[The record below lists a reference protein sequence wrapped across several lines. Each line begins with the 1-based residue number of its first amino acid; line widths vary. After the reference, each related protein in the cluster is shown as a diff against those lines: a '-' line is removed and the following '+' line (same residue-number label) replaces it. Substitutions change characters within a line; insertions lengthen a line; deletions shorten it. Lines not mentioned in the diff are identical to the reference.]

1 MSDQTAPFFAS
12 GKHPFRSL
20 GRTVDRTQ
28 TYTFVHGCLKI
39 LAQIDFSI
47 SNNTSASSV
56 CKDREGGWFFLSSSL
71 IKTTNRMFF
80 LWEENVSSYSG
91 PWGRKLCMAGLVLYS
106 KYTMISNKDKQRLA
120 LNFLPSNSL
129 VNVQLVRK
137 KMQDPKPWESVGFVL
152 WSWLIFTLVLLFCF
166 LSNDLLLITSQLVGC
181 TTEVVFT
188 GKKKRE

>member
-12 GKHPFRSL
+12 GKHPVRRS

-56 CKDREGGWFFLSSSL
+56 CKDREGGGFFLSSL
-71 IKTTNRMFF
+71 IKTTNPMFF

-91 PWGRKLCMAGLVLYS
+91 P
-106 KYTMISNKDKQRLA
+106 
-120 LNFLPSNSL
+120 
-129 VNVQLVRK
+129 
-137 KMQDPKPWESVGFVL
+137 
-152 WSWLIFTLVLLFCF
+152 
-166 LSNDLLLITSQLVGC
+166 
-181 TTEVVFT
+181 
-188 GKKKRE
+188 